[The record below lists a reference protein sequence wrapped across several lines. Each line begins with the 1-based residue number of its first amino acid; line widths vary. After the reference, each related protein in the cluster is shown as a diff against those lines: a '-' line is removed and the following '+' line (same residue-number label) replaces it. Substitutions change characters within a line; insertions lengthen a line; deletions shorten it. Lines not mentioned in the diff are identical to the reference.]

1 MGSSAN
7 QLSSPLGVF
16 FQSGNPDMLY
26 VADTANHR
34 IVAWPRGSVT
44 GNVVFGTG
52 TLGDGLS
59 ELRYPAGIYLNN
71 SFLYVVDYGNSRVL
85 QVASGTSTGQ
95 RVPEDEVL
103 QLPILPTTAADSFF
117 DSFGNFYRVDYGNH
131 RLMFC
136 QRQIMCAFTA
146 CKDVDPAA
154 AYGPRCGCV
163 EDRADCREASGA
175 LE

>member
-1 MGSSAN
+1 MC
-7 QLSSPLGVF
+7 V
-16 FQSGNPDMLY
+16 
-26 VADTANHR
+26 
-34 IVAWPRGSVT
+34 RGSVSSP
-44 GNVVFGTG
+44 GTYTRSALWKKESEPG
-52 TLGDGLS
+52 EGLS

-85 QVASGTSTGQ
+85 QVTSGTSTGQ

-131 RLMFC
+131 RLIFC

-146 CKDVDPAA
+146 CKDADPAA
-154 AYGPRCGCV
+154 AHGPSCGCI
-163 EDRADCREASGA
+163 EDRTDCREERVFAC
-175 LE
+175 